1 MTDHEITALFLQRSE
16 KAIRESQVKYGSL
29 IRRIIGGIL
38 QNMQDI
44 EECENDT
51 YLSAWQTIPPNQ
63 PRSLKAYLAA
73 IARNTAY
80 NRADYLSA
88 AKRKPEALFSLDELA
103 ETLAD
108 TSVSG
113 CEDAVL
119 SDIINGFLGKLRPEQ
134 RRVFLLRYWAG
145 LPVAEIMQRTG
156 FTKAKT
162 EMMLHRLR
170 NKLRDEL
177 KRRGYSYETK

>member
-1 MTDHEITALFLQRSE
+1 MTDLEITALYLQRSE
-16 KAIRESQVKYGSL
+16 TAILESQSKYGAL

-38 QNMQDI
+38 QSAEDI

-51 YLSAWQTIPPNQ
+51 YLSAWQNIPPSQ

-88 AKRKPEALFSLDELA
+88 AKRRPEALVSLDELA

-119 SDIINGFLGKLRPEQ
+119 SDIINGFLGKLRYDQ
-134 RRVFLLRYWAG
+134 RKVFLLRYWAG
-145 LPVAEIMQRTG
+145 LPVTEIMKRTG

-162 EMMLHRLR
+162 EMMLYRLR

-177 KRRGYSYETK
+177 KRKGYSYETK

>member
-1 MTDHEITALFLQRSE
+1 MTDHEITELYWQRSE
-16 KAIRESQVKYGSL
+16 HAIHESQTKYGGL
-29 IRRIIGGIL
+29 VRHVIGGIL
-38 QNMQDI
+38 HSAEDI

-51 YLSAWQTIPPNQ
+51 YLSAWQSIPPNR
-63 PRSLKAYLAA
+63 PHNLKAYLAA

-80 NRADYLSA
+80 NRAEYLSA
-88 AKRKPEALFSLDELA
+88 AKRKPEALVSLDELA

-113 CEDAVL
+113 CGDDAL
-119 SDIINGFLGKLRPEQ
+119 SDMLNSFLGKLRPEQ

-145 LPVAEIMQRTG
+145 LSIAEIMHRTG
-156 FTKAKT
+156 YSKSKT
-162 EMMLHRLR
+162 EMMLYRLR

-177 KRRGYSYETK
+177 KRRGYSYET